1 MYAYIFS
8 TEERMKWKWFH
19 NPDPTLSSLN
29 ICYCDDEKHEFSLKS
44 RQIIVML
51 SKFQY
56 CMGMSFSTCPENT
69 PSDFCKTSVVIISL
83 LLNLSFVVL

>member
-19 NPDPTLSSLN
+19 NPDPTLSTLN

-83 LLNLSFVVL
+83 LLYLSFVVL

>member
-19 NPDPTLSSLN
+19 NPDPTLSTLN
-29 ICYCDDEKHEFSLKS
+29 ICNCDDEKHEFSLKS

-83 LLNLSFVVL
+83 LLYLSFVVL